1 MNLLIAGSLS
11 QILGMIN
18 SLQIIVHLPLFAVS
32 APANVMTIEGIL
44 VPIVMFDI
52 FESDDLL
59 KMADYVFKTQLV
71 DDGEEPEA
79 ESEIPDQI

>member
-1 MNLLIAGSLS
+1 
-11 QILGMIN
+11 
-18 SLQIIVHLPLFAVS
+18 
-32 APANVMTIEGIL
+32 MTIEGIL

-59 KMADYVFKTQLV
+59 KMADYVFKTQFV
-71 DDGEEPEA
+71 DDGQEPEA